1 MILTMLSLLMGLIFV
16 VLSGFHFYWFRG
28 GRWGTEYVF
37 PTKDKESKAPPIP
50 MFATLLVALGLA
62 LIGVLYLVKGGMA
75 GIRIPYWIEKYLYW
89 FIPAIFILR
98 AIGEFKYVGI
108 FKKIKDTKFA
118 EADTKIFVP
127 LCFFIGIL
135 GLIIQ
140 II

>member
-1 MILTMLSLLMGLIFV
+1 MTIIFLSLVMCLVFV
-16 VLSGFHFYWFRG
+16 VLSAFHFYWFKG
-28 GRWGTEYVF
+28 GRWGTDYVF

-50 MFATLLVALGLA
+50 MFATLIVGLGLA
-62 LIGVLYLVKGGMA
+62 LMGVLYLAKGGMV
-75 GIRIPYWIEKYLYW
+75 GIPMPYWIEKYIYW

-98 AIGEFKYVGI
+98 GIGEFKYVGI

-118 EADTKIFVP
+118 QADTKIFVP
-127 LCFFIGIL
+127 LCFFIGVL